1 MFVRGKSFR
10 HWVPFSYPDCYLS
23 IVPKQLCSPACIFSL
38 LKHSARCAIIK
49 PYDFSIIG
57 SWKSIGDSGFGQV
70 QPGSIVT
77 FDEEHCNFYSPNDTY
92 SLYRSGEDILLECTS
107 TLFSDTLM
115 FNVVI
120 IDDNNIQIQ
129 YGSVTTKLKRL
140 DTSLGEGPGAEP
152 PNFSIVGSWKS
163 VGDWGFGQAQPGAT
177 VRFDGSRCN
186 FYSPYDTYEFY
197 KEDGKWKLS
206 CKNVLWQDVL
216 TFTVEIIDND
226 NINIYYGSSYVTILK
241 RVD

>member
-1 MFVRGKSFR
+1 M
-10 HWVPFSYPDCYLS
+10 
-23 IVPKQLCSPACIFSL
+23 
-38 LKHSARCAIIK
+38 KHSARCAIIK